1 MKIAT
6 SRFTLRDWAWDDT
19 ESLVRH
25 ADNPR
30 IAAMMRDAFPS
41 PYTRKDAQRFI
52 RMATGHT
59 PDLLLAID
67 INGEAVGG
75 VGIHLMDDV
84 KHRTAEIGYWISE
97 SLWGKGIMTDA
108 IGSLVPAV
116 FERYAIVRL
125 QAGIFS
131 NNPAS
136 MRVLEKCGFSREAVH
151 RNAIIKNGIIL
162 DEVMYVHF
170 RAIKK

>member
-1 MKIAT
+1 MKIT
-6 SRFTLRDWAWDDT
+6 TPRVTLRDWASDDT

-41 PYTRKDAQRFI
+41 PYTRKNAQRFI
-52 RMATGHT
+52 RMANGHT
-59 PDLLLAID
+59 PDLFLAID

-75 VGIHLMDDV
+75 MGIHLLDDV

-97 SLWGKGIMTDA
+97 SLWGNGIVTEA
-108 IGSLVPAV
+108 VRSLVPVA
-116 FERYAIVRL
+116 FKQYDIVRL

-131 NNPAS
+131 SNPAS
-136 MRVLEKCGFSREAVH
+136 MRVLEKCGFTCEAIH
-151 RNAIIKNGIIL
+151 RNAIIKKGVII

-170 RAIKK
+170 G

>member
-1 MKIAT
+1 M
-6 SRFTLRDWAWDDT
+6 
-19 ESLVRH
+19 
-25 ADNPR
+25 
-30 IAAMMRDAFPS
+30 
-41 PYTRKDAQRFI
+41 
-52 RMATGHT
+52 
-59 PDLLLAID
+59 
-67 INGEAVGG
+67 
-75 VGIHLMDDV
+75 GIHLLDDV

-97 SLWGKGIMTDA
+97 SMWGKGMMTEA
-108 IGSLVPAV
+108 IGSLVSVA
-116 FERYAIVRL
+116 FERYPIERL